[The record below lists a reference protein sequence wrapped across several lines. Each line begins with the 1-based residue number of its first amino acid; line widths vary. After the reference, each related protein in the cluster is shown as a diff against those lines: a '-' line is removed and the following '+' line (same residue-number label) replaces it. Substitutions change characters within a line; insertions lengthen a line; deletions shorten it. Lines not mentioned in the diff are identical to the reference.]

1 MLLEDYFDF
10 LSPDDIRVRGHRLG
24 IDDVLTPYLEG
35 QDPEQIQWT
44 YPTLSLEEIHATIT
58 YYWHNRHAVDAYL
71 ERVKEI
77 TAERMAKYDRLPEAE
92 RPEVV
97 RRLRALRALRQAEAE
112 SR

>member
-10 LSPDDIRVRGHRLG
+10 LDPDDIRVRGHRLG
-24 IDDVLTPYLEG
+24 IDDILVLYLEG
-35 QDPEQIQWT
+35 QDPEQIQWI

-58 YYWHNRHAVDAYL
+58 YYWHNRTEVDAYL
-71 ERVKEI
+71 ERVKQI
-77 TAERMAKYDRLPEAE
+77 TAERMAEYDRTPEAE

-97 RRLRALRALRQAEAE
+97 RRIRALKALRQAEAE